1 MGIIATLTGP
11 RSGRR
16 ARPATGRLTGR
27 GTARPETTGTTGARS
42 DTAGKGH
49 HPDAGSRRSD
59 PQVVAAG
66 DVHDRGVELLCVGE
80 AR

>member
-16 ARPATGRLTGR
+16 ARPAAGRLTGPD
-27 GTARPETTGTTGARS
+27 TARPGTETTGGRP
-42 DTAGKGH
+42 DTAGEGH
-49 HPDAGSRRSD
+49 PPDAGSRRPD